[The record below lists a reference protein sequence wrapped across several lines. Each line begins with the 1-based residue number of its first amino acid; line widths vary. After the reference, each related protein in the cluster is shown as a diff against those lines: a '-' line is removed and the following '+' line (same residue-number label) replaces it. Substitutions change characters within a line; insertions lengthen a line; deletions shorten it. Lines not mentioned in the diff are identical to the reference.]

1 MASSKYDLDER
12 DPVSSEFAYDTFS
25 KAGFKPVSSICE
37 IIDNS
42 IEADS
47 DDIILRFEW
56 AKPKQGG
63 YKRIEKFIFMD
74 NGYGMDQKQIYDY
87 FIATE
92 SDKRNKK
99 EGIGKFGVG
108 AYMSGISQAAKC
120 EVYSKT
126 NGGRWLYTILEKGAK
141 IPKPTENNPPK
152 KYEVFEYGTIVIWSD
167 TYSHFNDNDVNNEE
181 SGDNLAFQLGR
192 IYRKFLTD
200 KVIHKG
206 KIIDSKNKVNIEIR
220 SSNQNPIDVTPYDP
234 TFVTFN
240 PKKGDKSPRMLS
252 QKVKLIT
259 PDQKGSMYV
268 TFSFFPEE
276 WFVNPDGKFT
286 ERPGLVDVNRKER
299 KIIEAGISLV
309 RENRELYFGSWPGG
323 PIKIRGTEKGEA
335 YLSDIDRWVGIEV
348 SFNRDSDEIFGVEFN
363 KTRIIMEKFA
373 RKKISE
379 VISPTINSHR
389 RNYHSVRAQYKAKHG
404 GTATTGGK
412 GGTGTIHG
420 GIVKPTY
427 SSEEEQKM
435 KEFAAR
441 YKDDLEDLEDVYD
454 DLLKGYHIS
463 LKYNQNPN
471 APFVEFAYEA
481 DSVIVMYNMEH
492 PFMSKF
498 FAVLEKLGQKL
509 GAEPG
514 KAMAVPEMEMVRE
527 LLDILLAAYGFTK
540 TKFADIQ
547 KAEIIET
554 TLNQI
559 TTNWGISANTLA
571 NKRLED

>member
-1 MASSKYDLDER
+1 MGIDDYDLDER
-12 DPVSSEFAYDTFS
+12 SPVSDKYAYDTFRR
-25 KAGFKPVSSICE
+25 AGFKPVASICE

-42 IEADS
+42 IEAES

-56 AKPKQGG
+56 AKPKYGG
-63 YKRIEKFIFMD
+63 YRRIEKFIFMD
-74 NGYGMDQKQIYDY
+74 NGYGMNQKQIYDY

-92 SDKRNKK
+92 GDKRDKK
-99 EGIGKFGVG
+99 AGIGKFGVG
-108 AYMSGISQAAKC
+108 AYMSGISQAEKC

-141 IPKPTENNPPK
+141 IPKPKEKDPPK

-167 TYSHFNDNDVNNEE
+167 TYSHFNDNDVSNEE

-200 KVIHKG
+200 KVVHEG
-206 KIIDSKNKVNIEIR
+206 KLIANKNKVNIEIK
-220 SSNQNPIDVTPYDP
+220 SGNQNPIAITPYDP

-252 QKVKLIT
+252 QKVKLVT

-276 WFVNPDGKFT
+276 WYVNPDGKYADK
-286 ERPGLVDVNRKER
+286 PGLLAVNRKDR

-309 RENRELYFGSWPGG
+309 REKRELYFGSWPGG
-323 PIKIRGTEKGEA
+323 PIKIQGAETGEG

-389 RNYHSVRAQYKAKHG
+389 RNYHSVRMQYKAKQG
-404 GTATTGGK
+404 GTGTTGGC

-420 GIVKPTY
+420 GIPKPSYT
-427 SSEEEQKM
+427 SEDEKRI
-435 KEFAAR
+435 KEFAER
-441 YKDDLEDLEDVYD
+441 YKDDLEDLEEVYQ
-454 DLLKGYHIS
+454 DLLNGYHVT
-463 LKYNQNPN
+463 LKYKQNPN

-492 PFMSKF
+492 PFMRKF
-498 FAVLEKLGQKL
+498 FDVLEKVGQRL
-509 GAEPG
+509 GAESG
-514 KAMAVPEMEMVRE
+514 KALEIQELETLRA

-540 TKFADIQ
+540 TTFPDIQ
-547 KAEIIET
+547 KPQIIDT
-554 TLNQI
+554 TLSQI

-571 NKRLED
+571 KKSIEN